1 MKALYFTQAELE
13 VMLELSGGAAH
24 TLYRLEAPPDDA
36 ALIKA
41 FASLCQRGFL
51 TRTEGGLTPTARGG
65 FFRDISRAPLA
76 VALTM
81 RRPRES
87 AALCYC
93 DGETVWVCEYLR
105 TALSVQARLSRLPVE
120 ELETWLFETEIL
132 SPPVLTDADAEE
144 WPRIWS
150 GEMNPDSLRLRL
162 ERYRNGGELLG
173 IYEVLSGDGVP
184 LIRSRQGG
192 HISVS
197 LYTVEA
203 LRTMLAHCF
212 RKDTCQAL

>member
-1 MKALYFTQAELE
+1 MSALYFTQAELE

-41 FASLCQRGFL
+41 FASLYQRGFL
-51 TRTEGGLTPTARGG
+51 TRTESGLTPTAQGG
-65 FFRDISRAPLA
+65 FFRDMSRAPL
-76 VALTM
+76 VIVLTM

-93 DGETVWVCEYLR
+93 DGETAWVCEYLR
-105 TALSVQARLSRLPVE
+105 TALSVQVRLSRIPVE
-120 ELETWLFETEIL
+120 GLEKWLFETEIL
-132 SPPVLTDADAEE
+132 SPPVLTDADADE
-144 WPRIWS
+144 WLRTWS
-150 GEMNPDSLRLRL
+150 GETNPDSLCLRL
-162 ERYRNGGELLG
+162 EQYRNGGALLG
-173 IYEVLSGDGVP
+173 TYEVLSGDGLP

-192 HISVS
+192 QISVS

-203 LRTMLAHCF
+203 LCAVLARCF
-212 RKDTCQAL
+212 RKDSYQAL

>member
-24 TLYRLEAPPDDA
+24 TLYRLEPPPDDA
-36 ALIKA
+36 ALIEA
-41 FASLCQRGFL
+41 FASLYQRGFL
-51 TRTEGGLTPTARGG
+51 TRTESGLTPTARGG

-81 RRPRES
+81 RHLRER

-105 TALSVQARLSRLPVE
+105 TALSTRTRLSRIPVE
-120 ELETWLFETEIL
+120 NMETWLFETEIL
-132 SPPVLTDADAEE
+132 PPPVLTDADAGECL
-144 WPRIWS
+144 RTWS
-150 GEMNPDSLRLRL
+150 GETNPDSLRLRL

-173 IYEVLSGDGVP
+173 TYEVLSGDGLP

-192 HISVS
+192 QTSVS

-203 LRTMLAHCF
+203 LRAMLAHCF
-212 RKDTCQAL
+212 RKDSYQTL